1 MKIKEPEYF
10 LMMDNAMPQNKDLS
24 DVAVVAYVLLR
35 QTKSMFGYGLASMEY
50 IAKRLLIKRPDKHIE
65 NIQDGLRQL
74 VNAGYIELYDIGVDT
89 PILAE
94 KLTSKELFRI
104 KFAEQDREF
113 FQIYIEDLDKIIHS
127 YSKYKVRKIFAL
139 IRYYLV
145 IQRWT
150 NFGENDGKRHVA
162 NSTIKH
168 IITDN
173 RTVQK
178 LNHMLQQLEIFWYE
192 NGYRSISTL
201 KEISTRFARC
211 RDIGEEEFRAQ
222 VADWAFAHGYEKF
235 NKEDANELKR
245 LHKQKEWEKIKSKQ
259 YQQQVKEQFI
269 HISDD
274 YLRSLLRAWGLENE
288 LGILDFK
295 RAIIENEILLD
306 GEHID
311 FEDES
316 LEECVKWASRGV
328 FNMKIVYGQK

>member
-50 IAKRLLIKRPDKHIE
+50 VAKRLLIKRPDKHIE

-74 VNAGYIELYDIGVDT
+74 VNAGYIELYDVGVDT
-89 PILAE
+89 LILPE

-104 KFAEQDREF
+104 KFAEQEREF

-127 YSKYKVRKIFAL
+127 YSRYKVRKIFAL

-162 NSTIKH
+162 NSTVKH

-173 RTVQK
+173 RTIQK
-178 LNHMLQQLEIFWYE
+178 YNDFLQELNIFWYD
-192 NGYRSISTL
+192 NGYKSISSFR
-201 KEISTRFARC
+201 EMSTRFARC
-211 RDIGEEEFRAQ
+211 RDIAEDEFRAQ
-222 VADWAFAHGYEKF
+222 VADWAFENGYEKF
-235 NKEDANELKR
+235 NKEDANKLKSLR
-245 LHKQKEWEKIKSKQ
+245 KQKDWEKIKYKQ
-259 YQQQVKEQFI
+259 YQQKVKEQFVY
-269 HISDD
+269 ISDD
-274 YLRSLLRAWGLENE
+274 YLGRLLKAWGLEDE
-288 LGILDFK
+288 LSVDDFK
-295 RAIIENEILLD
+295 KAIIGNEVLLE
-306 GEHID
+306 GHID
-311 FEDES
+311 FEDEN
-316 LEECVKWASRGV
+316 LEWYAKWASRGT
-328 FNMKIVYGQK
+328 FNTRSLVG